1 MTRWGLIH
9 THPYIKTTFSQ
20 QHEDMRVCPRF
31 MVSKWRQCSAAVKI
45 PLTQKNP
52 KRRQSSSFLPPL
64 CVCAPAILQVSTVY
78 VTLVWATSVRQR
90 FHLQNSIFH
99 SVWILF
105 CEGDIALWWSHR
117 TQGRYGIWIILTAL
131 WSLCLAA
138 GWVKP
143 SVPSQTWIN
152 QWAED
157 EKWKRGGKVQ
167 QTDISYIMF
176 TSLSSDVWP
185 DYIVAESQ
193 LQLFLP
199 GQFNYFMIRKV
210 VS

>member
-1 MTRWGLIH
+1 M
-9 THPYIKTTFSQ
+9 KTVLCCGQNPIDTKKSQ
-20 QHEDMRVCPRF
+20 KETKQF
-31 MVSKWRQCSAAVKI
+31 I
-45 PLTQKNP
+45 FT
-52 KRRQSSSFLPPL
+52 PL
-64 CVCAPAILQVSTVY
+64 CVCVPAILQVSTVY

-167 QTDISYIMF
+167 QTDITYIMF

-193 LQLFLP
+193 LQPFLP
-199 GQFNYFMIRKV
+199 GQSNYFMIRKV
-210 VS
+210 IS